1 MITRAAFL
9 DLDGVLIDSMSAHA
23 KAWGMMLREH
33 GIEEDELL
41 FYLREGEKAEDTAA
55 LVMEKHQR
63 PSTPQER
70 LAMVERKR
78 ELYRQMAPHGM
89 IPAARQLLDEL
100 RRRDIQCMIVTGSNR
115 RNVDKTLKSSE
126 QALFGRIIT
135 ADDYKRS
142 KPEPDPYLAALAAS
156 GFARE
161 ECRVLENAPLGIRA
175 AKAAG
180 LMTIAITSTLP
191 VAYLSEADQVIA
203 TYPEF
208 LSWL

>member
-1 MITRAAFL
+1 MA
-9 DLDGVLIDSMSAHA
+9 AHA
-23 KAWGMMLREH
+23 QAWVSMLREH
-33 GIEEDELL
+33 GIDEEELL

-70 LAMVERKR
+70 MAMVERKR
-78 ELYRQMAPHGM
+78 ELYRRMAPHGM
-89 IPAARQLLDEL
+89 NALARELVDEL
-100 RRRDIQCMIVTGSNR
+100 NRRGILCMIVTGSNR
-115 RNVDKTLKSSE
+115 RNVDKTLSAAE
-126 QALFGRIIT
+126 QKLFQQIIT
-135 ADDYKRS
+135 ADDYHRG
-142 KPEPDPYLAALAAS
+142 KPEPDPYVAALAAS
-156 GFARE
+156 TFARE

-180 LMTIAITSTLP
+180 LTTIAITTTLP
-191 VAYLSEADQVIA
+191 ASYLSEADGVIA